1 MRKKRSFKVNR
12 CYHLISRIAHRA
24 FFFDEGEKD
33 RFVNLIRRVEQFCG
47 VRVLGYAV
55 MSNHFHVY
63 VYLEDEHPVGEEE
76 LYAKICRLYCKDTLA
91 AITDKW
97 ERLKEL
103 AAQADVSI

>member
-24 FFFDEGEKD
+24 YFFDEGEKD

-55 MSNHFHVY
+55 MSNHFHIY
-63 VYLEDEHPVGEEE
+63 VYLEDEHPVRYNAEPVASFKVE
-76 LYAKICRLYCKDTLA
+76 KDLV
-91 AITDKW
+91 
-97 ERLKEL
+97 L
-103 AAQADVSI
+103 